1 MKKDAKAF
9 PELTTRR
16 LHLRRFRP
24 DDVDGLHAC
33 FGDPEA
39 MRFWN
44 SPAAKSSAET
54 ARWVKALGDAK
65 SPHTWLGWALAKKSS
80 DRCIGMVNYHHR
92 EQRNRRLEIGY
103 ILAPAL
109 QGKGFMTEA
118 LQAMLAYCFADLNV
132 HRVEAIIDPG
142 NAASIRLATRLGFRL
157 EGGPLRD
164 YWRVG
169 DTYRSTM
176 MYSLLAGELASRA
189 PARRGEP
196 SKKSK

>member
-1 MKKDAKAF
+1 MKKPKPF
-9 PELTTRR
+9 PELATKR
-16 LHLRRFRP
+16 LRLRRFRP

-33 FGDPEA
+33 FGDSEA
-39 MRFWN
+39 MRYWDFPP
-44 SPAAKSSAET
+44 SKSSTET
-54 ARWVKALGDAK
+54 ARWVKALGDPK
-65 SPHTWLGWALAKKSS
+65 SPHTWLGWALARKGS

-92 EQRNRRLEIGY
+92 ETRNRRLEIGY
-103 ILAPAL
+103 ILIPSL

-118 LQAMLAYCFADLNV
+118 LQAILTYCFMDLNV

-169 DTYRSTM
+169 ETYRSTM
-176 MYSLLAGELASRA
+176 MYGLLAGELIPAAS
-189 PARRGEP
+189 ARRGVR
-196 SKKSK
+196 